1 MGKYWK
7 RKPFAL
13 NKEPLLAAFQQ
24 NNWRV
29 EFLNSCHTI
38 ALPTPKAVLLEG
50 ATMDAFPL
58 EPVEL
63 EWVTIRAV

>member
-13 NKEPLLAAFQQ
+13 NKESLLAAFQQ

-29 EFLNSCHTI
+29 EFLNSCHAI

-63 EWVTIRAV
+63 EWVTIQAV